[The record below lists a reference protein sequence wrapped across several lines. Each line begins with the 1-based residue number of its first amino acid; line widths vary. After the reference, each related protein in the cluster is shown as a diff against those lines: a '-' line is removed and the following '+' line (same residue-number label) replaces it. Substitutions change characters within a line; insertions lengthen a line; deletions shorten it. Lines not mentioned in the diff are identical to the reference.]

1 VTSAIP
7 SPPRI
12 AIRALVA
19 LVAALAVV
27 ATLAGEAR
35 AARGMEL
42 AVQDD
47 AVLVSKGYFKNTDK
61 AYAHLRA
68 LGTTRIRVNVLWAYT
83 MGKSQYN
90 ARKKPAG
97 LNYNFSIYD
106 RTIDEAADAGIRVHA
121 SLTGPAPRWATGDRK
136 KVSGFKPSASE
147 YGKFAAA
154 AAAHFKGRVDRYSV
168 WNEPNWKTWLGPVA
182 SQASLYRGLYTRGY
196 AAIKKADPKA
206 KVLIAETSPYARP
219 GLAQSPIAFLRA
231 LTCVNAKYKKTRSCP
246 SLKTD
251 GYAHHP
257 YDFNHAPNFQ
267 GRNPDDVTMGTLS
280 RLTRAL
286 DKISRTGRLR
296 QNGGGR
302 IPLYLTEFGYFS
314 SGHRAVKKSL
324 RVKWFKQ
331 AYSIAL
337 ANGRVKSQLQ
347 YLLVA
352 PPTRSSSA
360 FFNTALLTTRGKK
373 YPTYNA
379 LQGWYRSHRGS
390 VKRPGGAI
398 TLPPAPGTVTEPP
411 VVPPTEPTPLP
422 AAN

>member
-1 VTSAIP
+1 MTSSVP
-7 SPPRI
+7 RTPRI
-12 AIRALVA
+12 AIRTLTALVVAVA
-19 LVAALAVV
+19 LVACV
-27 ATLAGEAR
+27 AGEAR

-47 AVLVSKGYFKNTDK
+47 AVLVSKGYYKNTDK

-83 MGKSQYN
+83 MTKKQYN
-90 ARKKPAG
+90 ARSKPSG
-97 LNYNFSIYD
+97 LSYNFSVYD
-106 RTIDEAADAGIRVHA
+106 TTINEAAAAGIRVHA
-121 SLTGPAPRWATGDRK
+121 SLTGPAPRWATGNRK
-136 KVSGFKPSASE
+136 RVSGFKPSATE

-154 AAAHFKGRVDRYSV
+154 AAAHFKGRVDRYSI
-168 WNEPNWKTWLGPVA
+168 WNEPNWGTWLGPIKN
-182 SQASLYRGLYTRGY
+182 QASLYRGLYTRGY

-206 KVLIAETSPYARP
+206 KVLIAETSPSRSVNRS
-219 GLAQSPIAFLRA
+219 QSPLTFLRG
-231 LTCVNAKYKKTRSCP
+231 LTCVNSNYKKVGKCP

-257 YDFNHAPNFQ
+257 YDLAHAPTFV

-314 SGHRAVKKSL
+314 TGHRAVKKSL
-324 RVKWFKQ
+324 RVKWLKQ

-352 PPTRSSSA
+352 PPPRSASA
-360 FFNTALLTTRGKK
+360 FFNTALLTNKGKK

-379 LQGWYRSHRGS
+379 LQSWYKGHRSR

-398 TLPPAPGTVTEPP
+398 TLPPVPGSITEPP
-411 VVPPTEPTPLP
+411 VIPPVNPVPQP

>member
-1 VTSAIP
+1 VTP
-7 SPPRI
+7 TLVHTPRT
-12 AIRALVA
+12 ATRALIA
-19 LVAALAVV
+19 LVVAAAVT
-27 ATLAGEAR
+27 AALAGEAR
-35 AARGMEL
+35 AGRGMEL

-61 AYAHLRA
+61 AYDHLRA

-83 MGKSQYN
+83 MSKAQYN
-90 ARKKPAG
+90 ARSKPAG
-97 LNYNFSIYD
+97 LIYNFAIYD
-106 RTIDEAADAGIRVHA
+106 RTIDEAAEHGIRVHA

-147 YGKFAAA
+147 YGKFATAA
-154 AAAHFKGRVDRYSV
+154 AEHFKGRVDRYSI

-182 SQASLYRGLYTRGY
+182 SQASLYRNLYTRGY
-196 AAIKKADPKA
+196 AAIKGADPRA

-219 GLAQSPIAFLRA
+219 GLAQSPLTFLRK
-231 LTCVNAKYKKTRSCP
+231 LTCVNAKYKRTGRCP

-257 YDFNHAPNFQ
+257 YDFNHAPTFE

-280 RLTRAL
+280 RLTKAL

-337 ANGRVKSQLQ
+337 ANGRVRSQLQ

-352 PPTRSSSA
+352 PPARSPSA
-360 FFNTALLTTRGKK
+360 FFNTALLTTTGKK

-379 LQGWYRSHRGS
+379 LQSWYRSHRGR

-398 TLPPAPGTVTEPP
+398 SLPPAPGSVTEEPP
-411 VVPPTEPTPLP
+411 VVPPTPTPAP
-422 AAN
+422 